1 VNTDNRFDLFAL
13 TPGHVIA
20 ESIDDLIYALAE
32 KRFQEV
38 VKALDVLVSDERM
51 NLLGNW

>member
-13 TPGHVIA
+13 TAGHFIA
-20 ESIDDLIYALAE
+20 ESVDDLIYALAE